1 MSQYLMNI
9 DSTYRDR
16 KQYALSTEFGVIV
29 NGTPGTQSSSNVY
42 SVENI
47 IYARF
52 QWNGTSTT
60 TVLNDT
66 ITGNF
71 TDFSTS
77 VITLDPAHASQTLN
91 FYLGCTFVL
100 VSSGVSSVIVYYNPN
115 TNEITLEDPISPAYY
130 NPANTAYKI
139 INPSGVFPKEILLLG
154 SNLYVN
160 LSQDNINNLFLLKSG
175 PTNLL
180 FVQNVTQNWIL
191 PIFKVLDKYRL
202 VMFKEDMPS
211 YQNGDIF
218 QIRSGSNVLT
228 YLALTGNQTGIFEI
242 FIVSGGSGYAVN
254 DVVSVVC
261 PGCALV
267 AQFRVIRV
275 DANGSIQSL
284 FLLQPGNGYSTSLY
298 TLDHAGNQTST
309 IRVRQVANYIQINGF
324 PVPGDEYIL
333 YVPKFNPIATAFFPI
348 LGIVQDFIF
357 FLNPTNQI
365 INVNDWIEILIY
377 DTFSTGLNMPLISY
391 KQPLCYEVVL
401 THLILPNQPV
411 FGFDVLPTFFPYLLV
426 ELYNTSITGS
436 NVGILYSNN
445 PNTEKVTFF
454 CPVGNPK
461 NPLIVSYLIVLSSSQ
476 VQTIKWTP
484 TDNFYFRV
492 LLPNGQTLKYNFD
505 LETNEADIILGKV
518 EALATAGFHFW
529 GQLTDRRVSAT
540 FSFRLKT

>member
-1 MSQYLMNI
+1 MNI

-16 KQYALSTEFGVIV
+16 KLYKFSTEFGVIV
-29 NGTPGTQSSSNVY
+29 NGTPSNQSAANVY

-47 IYARF
+47 IYSRF
-52 QWNGTSTT
+52 QWNGTAT
-60 TVLNDT
+60 TVIANDT

-71 TDFSTS
+71 TDFTTNI
-77 VITLDPAHASQTLN
+77 ITLDSIHANPILN
-91 FYLGCTFVL
+91 FYLGCTFVMG
-100 VSSGVSSVIVYYNPN
+100 SSGVSSVIVYYNPS
-115 TNEITLEDPISPAYY
+115 TNQITLEDPIGVAYY
-130 NPANTAYKI
+130 NPANTSYQI
-139 INPSGVFPKEILLLG
+139 INPSGVFPKELLLLG

-180 FVQNVTQNWIL
+180 YVQNVTQNWIL

-202 VMFKEDMPS
+202 VMFNEDMPS
-211 YQNGDIF
+211 YNNGDIF
-218 QIRSGSNVLT
+218 QIRSRQDVITYTASSPNYNNSILDWDLTNVGL
-228 YLALTGNQTGIFEI
+228 
-242 FIVSGGSGYAVN
+242 GYAVN

-261 PGCALV
+261 PTCILV
-267 AQFRVIRV
+267 AQFRVTQTDSNGGIKNLLLLQAG
-275 DANGSIQSL
+275 DGYGIGNYILDNGS
-284 FLLQPGNGYSTSLY
+284 
-298 TLDHAGNQTST
+298 GNQSALLS
-309 IRVRQVANYIQINGF
+309 VRATASSFQINGF
-324 PVPGDEYIL
+324 PAPNNDYLL
-333 YVPKFNPIATAFFPI
+333 YVPKFTPIADAFFPI
-348 LGIVQDFIF
+348 LGIVQNTIF
-357 FLNPTNQI
+357 FANPTNQSI
-365 INVNDWIEILIY
+365 SIGDWIELMVYNI
-377 DTFSTGLNMPLISY
+377 TSTGLTMPLVSY
-391 KQPLCYEVVL
+391 KQPVCYEVSL
-401 THLILPNQPV
+401 NHLILPNQPV

-426 ELYNTSITGS
+426 ELYNTSTQGS
-436 NVGILYSNN
+436 NVGVLYSNN

-492 LLPNGQTLKYNFD
+492 LLPNGDTLKYNFD
-505 LETNEADIILGKV
+505 LEINEADIILGKI